1 MSLPTP
7 LELRSNCKKLLG
19 ISNKDS
25 HLDLYQIYT
34 LCQTR
39 NISLL
44 YPDNAT
50 QIFTHVYNSSQY
62 GIFEKF
68 IDDICVKSYTAVIH
82 ITTIDDS
89 PGRLSSVKLYIPNAN
104 SAGYTMKNIPSNN
117 TLSIDDIYQ
126 LGITTIAFFFEYS
139 PVPDAQFGHYG
150 AAIYDCNSPDI
161 LCIFDSMMNTDA
173 DDPKPSEYGPIFESI
188 IKDDV
193 ILFDYAGHTN
203 PRVVYDLYRIPHTD
217 VNSAAIYPFELTG
230 GVIETPNLY
239 IDNMSASVDNKQR
252 INRYMYCS
260 DNQNQFCYMWAFL
273 YLVIKLSPRYER
285 ENGLV
290 SRNIPDFTTFHKGIC
305 DRKII
310 PLVIIKIFAFH
321 TFYLTYI
328 QNRNIIRQCILHT
341 PTPSV
346 EECFFMKYFRTF
358 TAFDAQ
364 YPDANTRKKTVK
376 LFEIPIL
383 NPIHYIGLRYL
394 SIFDIVPRVIEA
406 CDTTIP
412 LRDITQVENVLSYNP
427 FVFEFVHKQFALA
440 FSRKKSIYTFITD
453 SLSVDST
460 AITMKSFIKYA
471 SKYDDIISDDDT
483 LRIGIDNFNE
493 HMKTRSLLSSS

>member
-1 MSLPTP
+1 MPLPTP
-7 LELRSNCKKLLG
+7 LELCSNCKKIHG

-34 LCQTR
+34 LCQTK

-50 QIFTHVYNSSQY
+50 QIFTHVYNSSQHR
-62 GIFEKF
+62 IFEKF

-82 ITTIDDS
+82 ITTVDDS
-89 PGRLSSVKLYIPNAN
+89 PGRASTVKLYIPNAN
-104 SAGYTMKNIPSNN
+104 SAGYTMKKIPS
-117 TLSIDDIYQ
+117 TKSISIDDIYQ
-126 LGITTIAFFFEYS
+126 MGISTIAFFFEYS

-150 AAIYDCNSPDI
+150 GAVYDCNFPDI

-188 IKDDV
+188 IKNDV
-193 ILFDYAGHTN
+193 ILFDYAGYTD
-203 PRVVYDLYRIPHTD
+203 PRVVYDLYRIPNPD
-217 VNSAAIYPFELTG
+217 DGVYPFELTG
-230 GVIETPNLY
+230 GVIETPNVY
-239 IDNMSASVDNKQR
+239 IENMPTSVGNKQR

-285 ENGLV
+285 ENGLA
-290 SRNIPDFTTFHKGIC
+290 SRNIPDFTTFHKSIC
-305 DRKII
+305 DQKII
-310 PLVIIKIFAFH
+310 PLAIIKTFAFH

-328 QNRNIIRQCILHT
+328 QNLNIISQCIL
-341 PTPSV
+341 PTVPPSV
-346 EECFFMKYFRTF
+346 EECFFTKYFRTF
-358 TAFDAQ
+358 TAFDGQ

-376 LFEIPIL
+376 LLEIPNL
-383 NPIHYIGLRYL
+383 NPIHHTGLRHL

-406 CDTTIP
+406 CDKTIP
-412 LRDITQVENVLSYNP
+412 IRDITQVENVLSHNP

-440 FSRKKSIYTFITD
+440 FSGKKSIYTFISD
-453 SLSVDST
+453 PLSDDNT
-460 AITMKSFIKYA
+460 AITMKAFIKYA
-471 SKYDDIISDDDT
+471 SKYDDIIMNDDT
-483 LRIGIDNFNE
+483 LCIGVDNFKE
-493 HMKTRSLLSSS
+493 HMKTRTSLSS

>member
-1 MSLPTP
+1 MPLPTP
-7 LELRSNCKKLLG
+7 LELRSNCKKLYG

-25 HLDLYQIYT
+25 YLDLYQIYT
-34 LCQTR
+34 LCQTK

-62 GIFEKF
+62 RIFEKF

-82 ITTIDDS
+82 ITTVDDN
-89 PGRLSSVKLYIPNAN
+89 PGRLSTVKLYIPNAN
-104 SAGYTMKNIPSNN
+104 SAGYKMTKIPS
-117 TLSIDDIYQ
+117 TKSISIDDIYQ
-126 LGITTIAFFFEYS
+126 MGITTIAFFFEYS

-150 AAIYDCNSPDI
+150 GAIYDCNLPDI

-173 DDPKPSEYGPIFESI
+173 DDPIPSEYGPIFESI

-193 ILFDYAGHTN
+193 ILFDYAEHTD
-203 PRVVYDLYRIPHTD
+203 PRVVYDLYRIPNPD
-217 VNSAAIYPFELTG
+217 AGSYPLELTG
-230 GVIETPNLY
+230 GVIETPNVY
-239 IDNMSASVDNKQR
+239 IENMPESIGNKQR
-252 INRYMYCS
+252 INLYMYCS

-285 ENGLV
+285 ENKLA
-290 SRNIPDFTTFHKGIC
+290 SRNIPEFATFHKRIC

-310 PLVIIKIFAFH
+310 PLTVIKTFAFH
-321 TFYLTYI
+321 TFYLTYM
-328 QNRNIIRQCILHT
+328 QNLNIVRQCILHT
-341 PTPSV
+341 PTPSM

-358 TAFDAQ
+358 TALDYQ
-364 YPDANTRKKTVK
+364 YPDANTRKKMVK
-376 LFEIPIL
+376 LFEISNL
-383 NPIHYIGLRYL
+383 NPIHHTGLRHL
-394 SIFDIVPRVIEA
+394 SIFDIVPHVI
-406 CDTTIP
+406 DTCSKTIP
-412 LRDITQVENVLSYNP
+412 IRDITQVENVLSYNP

-453 SLSVDST
+453 SLSDDST